1 MTSINITREDIEK
14 ILYQR
19 AEQTLM
25 FTGGKVNKKLSHWN
39 DYNQP
44 SGFVIEIDRND

>member
-14 ILYQR
+14 ILYER
-19 AEQTLM
+19 AERM
-25 FTGGKVNKKLSHWN
+25 MVFTGGKINKGLSHWT
-39 DYNQP
+39 DYNLP